1 MESRD
6 FNKQYKTGVVESI
19 DDPTFAGRIKVR
31 IKGLHDNITTDNL
44 PWCTYGGAAFFSG
57 KDGGSISIPRVGTNV
72 RVRFKDDDINSMEW
86 YGTNRIDRDLADF
99 IKDDYPGTQVLLW
112 DKESDLYIIY
122 QNRMGLKTY
131 YKESYI
137 LIAPD
142 NTITIHY
149 GIETSGVQ
157 IQLSD
162 GKVDIQSNSQINISS
177 ENAVNVEAKNI
188 VINGT
193 ESVQIKGEDPGEC
206 AVNGVQ
212 LMNLLSILASAID
225 LKMPS
230 TAGVMQNTV
239 NGMKETILNRKIQ
252 YI

>member
-1 MESRD
+1 MIRD
-6 FNKQYKTGVVESI
+6 YNKEFKTGVVESI
-19 DDPTFAGRIKVR
+19 DDPTFHGRIKVR

-44 PWCTYGGAAFFSG
+44 PWCTYGGAAYFSG

-72 RVRFKDDDINSMEW
+72 RVRFKDNDINSMEW

-112 DKESDLYIIY
+112 DKESDLYLIY
-122 QNRMGLKTY
+122 QNKLGFKIYL
-131 YKESYI
+131 KESYI

-157 IQLSD
+157 IQLSN
-162 GKVDIQSNSQINISS
+162 GQVDIQSNSQINITS
-177 ENAVNVEAKNI
+177 ENTVKVEAKNV
-188 VINGT
+188 VIDGT
-193 ESVQIKGEDPGEC
+193 ESVQIKGESPGEC
-206 AVNGVQ
+206 AVNGVALVQ
-212 LMNLLSILASAID
+212 LLQLIATTID
-225 LKMPS
+225 MKLPN
-230 TAGVMQNTV
+230 TGGVTENVVT
-239 NGMKETILNRKIQ
+239 GMKEYILNRKIQ